1 MSTSIIKRDSNF
13 ELLRIICMV
22 MIIMG
27 HLAIKFSSRN
37 ISSLTYI
44 EPRFLQSFTIVAV
57 NVFVLISGWLFF
69 DFI

>member
-1 MSTSIIKRDSNF
+1 MTTNTIKRDSNF

-44 EPRFLQSFTIVAV
+44 EPRFLQSFTIIAV
-57 NVFVLISGWLFF
+57 NVFVLIIRLAFA
-69 DFI
+69 